1 MKFKFHIKIIA
12 SILVKNSR
20 VNMQFS
26 DSILF
31 TTTCEGKITNVSYK
45 KESNLVINIL
55 MSIDSAIDSYEIMSK
70 DKNDSQVDIIKFYCE
85 RGFINIPNI
94 SDLSN
99 EDYAETFMS
108 DFKKAKKNILIDEH
122 ILCIGCNYGEFMSK
136 EYIKITTPIKKS
148 NRGRKKKCKKRSTR
162 KKIGNGNYFNSQITI
177 TVKDPEKLDTISKY
191 VLEENVV
198 DTEIFTKLKSC
209 MYHIKIYTNGK
220 FQVPF
225 VRDEDI
231 TTVLPTVTKAIDI
244 ISKYENVKI
253 DEDGDCS
260 VEYIKSI
267 MKNYRFNVVKEKT
280 LIDIKKLRKVISLFK
295 SYYESEKSLSYNLT
309 EMIENNIYIDKQ
321 DTDNLI
327 NYFDNNWDILSKNKI
342 TLIKYNNDNYTG
354 FVVKF
359 LTPIE
364 NKPDKET
371 TAAIFD
377 SNKINLYGCNNRE
390 ESDIL
395 KKILHCFLSIDDYSC
410 LYEK

>member
-1 MKFKFHIKIIA
+1 
-12 SILVKNSR
+12 
-20 VNMQFS
+20 MQFS

-31 TTTCEGKITNVSYK
+31 TTTCEGKITNISYK

-55 MSIDSAIDSYEIMSK
+55 MSIDSEIENYEILSK
-70 DKNDSQVDIIKFYCE
+70 DKNDAQVDIIKFSCD

-94 SDLSN
+94 SDLTN
-99 EDYAETFMS
+99 EEYAESLMK
-108 DFKKAKKNILIDEH
+108 DFANTKKNSLIDSD
-122 ILCIGCNYGEFMSK
+122 ILCIGCNYGEFMST
-136 EYIKITTPIKKS
+136 EYIKMTTPIKKS
-148 NRGRKKKCKKRSTR
+148 NRGRKKKMKKRSTR
-162 KKIGNGNYFNSQITI
+162 KKIGNGKYFNSQITI
-177 TVKDPEKLDTISKY
+177 TVKDPEKLDTIDKY

-231 TTVLPTVTKAIDI
+231 NTVLPTVIKTIDI
-244 ISKYENVKI
+244 VSKYENVKI
-253 DEDGDCS
+253 DDSMTCS

-267 MKNYRFNVVKEKT
+267 MKNYRFNVVEDKT

-295 SYYESEKSLSYNLT
+295 SYYESNKSLSFNST
-309 EMIENNIYIDKQ
+309 EMSDNNIYIDKQ

-327 NYFDNNWDILSKNKI
+327 NYFDNNWDVLSKNKI

-359 LTPIE
+359 LTPID
-364 NKPDKET
+364 NKSDKET

-390 ESDIL
+390 ESQIL
-395 KKILHCFLSIDDYSC
+395 KKILHCFLSIDNYSC

>member
-1 MKFKFHIKIIA
+1 
-12 SILVKNSR
+12 
-20 VNMQFS
+20 MQFS

-31 TTTCEGKITNVSYK
+31 TTTCEGKITNISYK

-55 MSIDSAIDSYEIMSK
+55 MSIDTEIEKYEIIPK
-70 DKNDSQVDIIKFYCE
+70 EKVDSQVDIIKFTCD

-94 SDLSN
+94 SDFTN
-99 EDYAETFMS
+99 EEYAESLLKVFVNT
-108 DFKKAKKNILIDEH
+108 KKKKLIDSD
-122 ILCIGCNYGEFMSK
+122 ILCIGCNYGEFMST
-136 EYIKITTPIKKS
+136 EYIKMTTPIKKS
-148 NRGRKKKCKKRSTR
+148 NRGRKKKMKKRSTR
-162 KKIGNGNYFNSQITI
+162 KKIGNGKYFNSQITI
-177 TVKDPEKLDTISKY
+177 TVKDPEKLDTIDKY

-231 TTVLPTVTKAIDI
+231 NTVLPTVMKTIDI
-244 ISKYENVKI
+244 ISNYENVKI
-253 DEDGDCS
+253 DDSMECS

-267 MKNYRFNVVKEKT
+267 MKNYRFNVVEDKT

-295 SYYESEKSLSYNLT
+295 SYYESNKSLSFNST
-309 EMIENNIYIDKQ
+309 EMADNNIYIDKQ

-327 NYFDNNWDILSKNKI
+327 NYFDNNWDVLSKNKI

-359 LTPIE
+359 LTPID
-364 NKPDKET
+364 NKSDKET

-390 ESDIL
+390 ESQIL
-395 KKILHCFLSIDDYSC
+395 KKILHCFLSIDNFSC